1 MMASSTMRSP
11 ARLSCSEDLRMKASP
26 APTATGRNHKG
37 IIVGTLNGV
46 IAATTPTGWR
56 IIAMLRW
63 ARSAAKVTVAVLRM
77 CLGV

>member
-1 MMASSTMRSP
+1 VNGGLTAGSACLRLLEPGELSRVRQRF
-11 ARLSCSEDLRMKASP
+11 ARGP
-26 APTATGRNHKG
+26 H
-37 IIVGTLNGV
+37 VGTLNGV